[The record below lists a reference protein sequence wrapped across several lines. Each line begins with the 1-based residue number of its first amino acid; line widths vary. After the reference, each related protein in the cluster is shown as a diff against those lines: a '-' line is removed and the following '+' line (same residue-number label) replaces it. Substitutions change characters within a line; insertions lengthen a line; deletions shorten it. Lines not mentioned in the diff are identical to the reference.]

1 MKAKEKLTSYKMR
14 AECQADLGRFL
25 MVVAVRSFT
34 TTASLLPDMDAEFTS
49 PLSLD
54 EIRKLMAEIEDGHV
68 MLETVNYKD
77 QYTGERG

>member
-1 MKAKEKLTSYKMR
+1 MNVELTSYKMR
-14 AECQADLGRFL
+14 AECQVDLGRFL
-25 MVVAVRSFT
+25 MAVAVRSFT

-49 PLSLD
+49 PLGLD
-54 EIRKLMAEIEDGHV
+54 EIKKLLAKIPDGHV